1 MIHIYIVYGMCVC
14 AHSRLH
20 QTRARL
26 NCPTMSTTEEKLD
39 SVLASLR
46 AIKQENSDG
55 QKELKRRLDKL
66 ERDVALGQE
75 DATQRVVKRL
85 KEDRTLVF
93 KKKGNEKQFLFNDN
107 NIKDQIEAAEKQ
119 LDLLE
124 TATETQG
131 EVLQRAKEEL
141 QKGLTLLAD
150 HQKRIK
156 LVDRSEYGWALVDEY
171 EDDELASDDN
181 DAKRIEKAAATKAW
195 KRKKAAVVDRC
206 KADT

>member
-1 MIHIYIVYGMCVC
+1 MCK
-14 AHSRLH
+14 A
-20 QTRARL
+20 TFANWRA
-26 NCPTMSTTEEKLD
+26 MSTTEEKLD
-39 SVLASLR
+39 SVLASLKD
-46 AIKQENSDG
+46 IKQENSDG

-66 ERDVALGQE
+66 ERDAASGQE

-85 KEDRTLVF
+85 KEDRTLIF
-93 KKKGNEKQFLFNDN
+93 KKKGNEKQFLFNN

-124 TATETQG
+124 TTTKTQG

-141 QKGLTLLAD
+141 QKDLTLLAD
-150 HQKRIK
+150 RQKRIK
-156 LVDRSEYGWALVDEY
+156 LADRSEYGWALVDEY

-195 KRKKAAVVDRC
+195 KRKKAANPCSGRQMQG
-206 KADT
+206 